1 MIVKK
6 DSTKQYEELLKEMI
20 HKHCKTM
27 QERLKRFPQ
36 KVVKDMPK
44 LNIPDGEVMQSDGK
58 EYNLKARANEC
69 TLVYDKLMSQ
79 ANPSNYSSFLKNFK
93 TSAKGKDPEVVKTIF
108 NDFQAQLVK
117 NFTEQKRELYDA
129 VATMN
134 AVVRWLKKDNK
145 EKIKKNPSIDKEEA
159 PTPTGDLTDNTSDVS
174 TSDVNQSKTDE
185 DEDFVRAERD
195 DTAPKQESASYEEF
209 EKWMSFYTENT
220 IPKNG
225 SFEPDYL

>member
-1 MIVKK
+1 MIVKNP
-6 DSTKQYEELLKEMI
+6 TKQYEDLLKEMI
-20 HKHCKTM
+20 NKHCTTL

-44 LNIPDGEVMQSDGK
+44 LNIPDGEVMQANGK

-79 ANPSNYSSFLKNFK
+79 AKPSSYSAFLKNFK
-93 TSAKGKDPEVVKTIF
+93 NSAKGKSPEVVKTIF

-117 NFTEQKRELYDA
+117 NFSEQKQELYDA
-129 VATMN
+129 VTTMN

-145 EKIKKNPSIDKEEA
+145 EKIKKNPAVNKDDA
-159 PTPTGDLTDNTSDVS
+159 PTPTSDLTNSSSEVS
-174 TSDVNQSKTDE
+174 SSEVDQSKQE
-185 DEDFVRAERD
+185 EENDFVAAGKD
-195 DTAPKQESASYEEF
+195 MNVQNESTTYEEF
-209 EKWMSFYTENT
+209 EEWMRIYTENT